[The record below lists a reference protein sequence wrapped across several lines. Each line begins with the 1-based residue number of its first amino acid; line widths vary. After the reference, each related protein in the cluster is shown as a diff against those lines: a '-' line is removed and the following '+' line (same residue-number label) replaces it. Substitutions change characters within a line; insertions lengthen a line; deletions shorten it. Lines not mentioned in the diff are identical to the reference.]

1 MKEKG
6 IDNICYYPEHMIMK
20 KTTQPYIGS
29 ETEMPELTVRALLLG
44 IVLAVVMAAANA
56 YLGLYAGM
64 TVSASIPAAVISMS
78 IMRGIMKKGT
88 ILENNIVQTMASAG
102 ESLAAGIIFTV
113 PALVI
118 VGVWKDFQF
127 WPTTLIA
134 LCGGILGI
142 IFMIPLRRVLIIED
156 RELTYPEG
164 VACAEVLKAGETGGS
179 GFRAILGGL
188 AAGGAVKL
196 FATIVQVLKGTVE
209 TAFFLGGRVFFM
221 GCDVSPAMLGVGYIV
236 NLEIALMVFLGSSAA
251 WIIGIPFMGIPVDM
265 AGSPP
270 LDVAWHLWSS
280 QIRYV
285 GVGAMV
291 VGGLWSIVS
300 VRHGIVRGVKGLRRS
315 GVGLDMSSEAG
326 HEKIGR
332 TDRDIRLTAMAA
344 VLVISIVVLTFLYE
358 MLTSQWGLSIVTAL
372 CMTVASFFFV
382 AVSSYI
388 VGLVGSTNNP
398 ISGMTISALLGVSAL
413 FLVLG
418 WKGDSA
424 ILATLGVAGVVCCA
438 ASSAGDVS
446 QDLKTGHLLGATPAR
461 QQTAQIVGVAVSSI
475 FLAPVLSL
483 LHSAYG
489 IGTGLKA
496 PQATLFA
503 SITKGVFG
511 GGNIPRGM
519 VFTGIVIGIILIAAD
534 RLLQKRGASI
544 RIHVMPIA
552 VGIYL
557 PLTLIV
563 PMLAGGI
570 IRFVLEKKRNRSD
583 ASESGDRGVLLS
595 SGMIA
600 GEALMGIIAAVFIVL
615 NMKIVPALPAAVPVV
630 LSLMVMLAVVIYLYR
645 KARE

>member
-1 MKEKG
+1 MNPSAGSGTDIKEF
-6 IDNICYYPEHMIMK
+6 
-20 KTTQPYIGS
+20 
-29 ETEMPELTVRALLLG
+29 TVRAFILG
-44 IVLAVVMAAANA
+44 LALAVVMAAANT

-78 IMRGIMKKGT
+78 IMRGILKKGS

-102 ESLAAGIIFTV
+102 ESIAGGIIFTV

-118 VGVWKDFQF
+118 IGVWQDFRF

-134 LCGGILGI
+134 LCGGLLGVV
-142 IFMIPLRRVLIIED
+142 FMIPMRRALIVED

-164 VACAEVLKAGETGGS
+164 VACAEVLKAGERGGP

-196 FATIVQVLKGTVE
+196 FTTVIQLLKGTVE
-209 TAFFLGGRVFFM
+209 SAFFLGQRLFFI
-221 GCDVSPAMLGVGYIV
+221 GCDISPAMVGVGYII
-236 NLEIALMVFLGSSAA
+236 NLDIALMVFLGSAFA
-251 WIIGIPFMGIPVDM
+251 WVAGVPLMGIPADM
-265 AGSPP
+265 AGAPP
-270 LDVAWHLWSS
+270 LEVAWHLWRT

-291 VGGLWSIVS
+291 VGGIWSIIS
-300 VRHGIVRGVKGLRRS
+300 VRRGIARGLTGLRRS
-315 GVGLDMSSEAG
+315 GLGVTPPPGPEG
-326 HEKIGR
+326 EGPGR
-332 TDRDIRLTAMAA
+332 TGRDMGLAPMTVIL
-344 VLVISIVVLTFLYE
+344 VLCLGVLTFLYE
-358 MLTSQWGLSIVTAL
+358 MLTAQWGLSIITAL
-372 CMTVASFFFV
+372 FMAVAAFFFV

-438 ASSAGDVS
+438 ASSAGDMS
-446 QDLKTGHLLGATPAR
+446 QDLKTGSLVGSTPAR
-461 QQTAQIVGVAVSSI
+461 QQAAQMAGVAVAAFFI
-475 FLAPVLSL
+475 APVLSL

-503 SITKGVFG
+503 SITRGVFG
-511 GGNIPRGM
+511 GGEIPRAM
-519 VFTGIVIGIILIAAD
+519 ILTGAVIGIVLIGAD
-534 RLLQKRGASI
+534 RLLEKRGAPF
-544 RIHVMPIA
+544 RVHVMPVA

-557 PLTLIV
+557 PLSLIV
-563 PMLAGGI
+563 PMVAGGI
-570 IRFVLEKKRNRSD
+570 IRYLADKRTG
-583 ASESGDRGVLLS
+583 AHGVGETGERGVLLS

-600 GEALMGIIAAVFIVL
+600 GEALMGIIAAAFIVMDL
-615 NMKIVPALPAAVPVV
+615 KVDPAIPAQLQAIISLAVMAAVVV
-630 LSLMVMLAVVIYLYR
+630 FLYR
-645 KARE
+645 KAARQQR